1 MASWTG
7 VSLHIFSSFIHKALC
22 LCTRVASPTSSTS
35 SKQATSLSDGCSYWS
50 SGDTTGWDIMCQSDS
65 NMCIYTLCLTTTQP
79 KSFFIYLRQK
89 PSPGDPLL
97 FCFRLAFCG
106 VAALLRSSLRQ
117 IWVKLWQTLGVMH
130 VCGPWRKG
138 SPVTSSDSSLEWK
151 APSFCLSTFLV

>member
-22 LCTRVASPTSSTS
+22 LCTQVASPTSSTS

-97 FCFRLAFCG
+97 FFCFFTDSTGILWRGSSAPEQPQADLGQA
-106 VAALLRSSLRQ
+106 VANARCHARMWPVEKGKPCHVFRQ
-117 IWVKLWQTLGVMH
+117 
-130 VCGPWRKG
+130 
-138 SPVTSSDSSLEWK
+138 
-151 APSFCLSTFLV
+151 